1 MFDSEDATLLDC
13 IAYVV
18 TTDSSELVNVHGLA
32 IFTFG
37 RTASGNEA
45 EVGWAFQVIRFQLA
59 ISKRKSTEIKQETN
73 QYH

>member
-1 MFDSEDATLLDC
+1 MSDSEDATLLDC

-37 RTASGNEA
+37 RTTSGNEA
-45 EVGWAFQVIRFQLA
+45 EVGWAFQVIRFQFA
-59 ISKRKSTEIKQETN
+59 ISKCQSTEIKQKPN